1 MVETEQ
7 LRLAI
12 NLINVPFSQSI
23 ALGNMSHAQS
33 QEQHVLLRAEHS
45 LRLQYLDSP
54 VEPASLCILRE
65 IGVSIAA
72 VDAQN
77 ISANQQIVIA
87 DDAELLVEHT
97 GAKDA
102 SIAYSVTQGRVFLD
116 IRDAGDAWIRC
127 LLTPGVQL
135 TLTGAVSR
143 CFVVDRLY
151 DAQLLPPVLLHE
163 QVTSG
168 SRALVPRF
176 TKRSDALEI
185 VAYHTYR
192 ELICEL
198 CRQFYGAGWVTGTGG
213 SISIRYGNRIY
224 MTPSGVPKERIQPDE
239 LYMLDLDGA
248 ILSAPQQKP
257 SKPTVPKLSDCSPLF
272 LHAYRLRNAGAV
284 LHSHGFACNL
294 ITAICDGE
302 SEFRITHQEMIKG
315 LAGFGYH
322 DELVIPIIENTARE
336 SELADSLA
344 RAMEKYPNAWA
355 VLVRRHGI
363 YVWGDSWEAAKRH
376 GECLHYL
383 FEAAIEM
390 HRLQLDY
397 KSAPLGTSSS
407 RKRLRTSEDEA
418 KPKSLGAQ
426 HKYVILDIEGTTTPI
441 TFVHEVLF
449 PFAKNNAKAF
459 LTETWDQPATQA
471 DVQALIAQSSEDQ
484 ANGLSDAPKIA
495 AIDATGANR
504 GQVIQDAVAYVH
516 WNIANDRKVGALK
529 QLQGHVWDLGYKS
542 GELKALVYPDVPRF
556 LERMRDT
563 GTTKVGIYS
572 SGSRQAQRLL
582 FQYSDKGDLRDWLS
596 VYFDT
601 KIGHKR
607 ESASYTEILLSLG
620 VDSGS
625 DVLFVTDVIQEA
637 EAAAQAGLDTVL
649 SVRPGN
655 VALPAE
661 HPFRTIRSF
670 DEL

>member
-1 MVETEQ
+1 M
-7 LRLAI
+7 AI
-12 NLINVPFSQSI
+12 NLINMPFSLSI
-23 ALGNMSHAQS
+23 AQMSRTQS
-33 QEQHVLLRAEHS
+33 HEQYALLRAEHS
-45 LRLQYLDSP
+45 LHLQYLDCS

-72 VDAQN
+72 VDVQSTTA
-77 ISANQQIVIA
+77 IQQIAIA
-87 DDAELLVEHT
+87 DDTELLVEHT
-97 GAKDA
+97 SSKDS
-102 SIAYSVTQGRVFLD
+102 SITYSAMQGRVFLD
-116 IRDAGDAWIRC
+116 IRDGGDAWIRC

-135 TLTGAVSR
+135 TLTGDVSR
-143 CFVVDRLY
+143 RFVLDRLY
-151 DAQLLPPVLLHE
+151 DSQLLPPVLLYE
-163 QVTSG
+163 QVSNG
-168 SRALVPRF
+168 SRTLAPRF
-176 TKRSDALEI
+176 AKQSDALEI
-185 VAYHTYR
+185 VTYHTYR

-257 SKPTVPKLSDCSPLF
+257 NKPNVPKLSDCSPLF

-294 ITAICDGE
+294 ITAICDDE

-315 LAGFGYH
+315 LAGFGYN

-344 RAMEKYPNAWA
+344 SAMEKYPNAWA

-390 HRLQLDY
+390 HRLKLDY
-397 KSAPLGTSSS
+397 KSAPLGAAFSR
-407 RKRLRTSEDEA
+407 RKRLRTSEDES
-418 KPKSLGAQ
+418 KIKSLGAQ

-449 PFAKNNAKAF
+449 PFAKNNTKAF
-459 LTETWDQPATQA
+459 LTETWDQPVTQA
-471 DVQALIAQSSEDQ
+471 DLQALISQSSEDQ
-484 ANGLSDAPKIA
+484 TNGLSDAPTIA
-495 AIDATGANR
+495 AVDATGANR
-504 GQVIQDAVAYVH
+504 DQVIQDAVAYVH
-516 WNIANDRKVGALK
+516 WNISKDRKIGALK

-563 GTTKVGIYS
+563 GATKVGIYS

-582 FQYSDKGDLRDWLS
+582 FQYSDQGDLRDWLS

-607 ESASYTEILLSLG
+607 EANSYIEILLSLG